1 MKSNDVISNGADF
14 FDILGVLAFCQ
25 LNREMGVGEKCAI
38 TRALSHLYWVA
49 RPCNSDVRQLSTI
62 KFRYGEAD
70 AQGRETAG
78 NDACCCFQASESF
91 LCGFK
96 CGARDSSLFYKCIVL
111 RTSQ

>member
-25 LNREMGVGEKCAI
+25 LNREMLSMEEGVGEKCAI
-38 TRALSHLYWVA
+38 TRPLSHLYWVA
-49 RPCNSDVRQLSTI
+49 RPCNSDVHQLSKI

-78 NDACCCFQASESF
+78 SDVC
-91 LCGFK
+91 
-96 CGARDSSLFYKCIVL
+96 
-111 RTSQ
+111 

>member
-78 NDACCCFQASESF
+78 NDACCCFLKRQRASYVALNVVHGIQACS
-91 LCGFK
+91 
-96 CGARDSSLFYKCIVL
+96 
-111 RTSQ
+111 TSA